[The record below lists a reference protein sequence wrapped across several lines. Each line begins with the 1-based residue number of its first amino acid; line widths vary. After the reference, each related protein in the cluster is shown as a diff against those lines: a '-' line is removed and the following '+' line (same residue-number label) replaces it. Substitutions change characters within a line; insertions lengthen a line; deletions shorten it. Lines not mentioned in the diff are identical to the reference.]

1 MSGQALLGLLS
12 GRKVDETLD
21 TLAVIVGIA
30 MVVVGAV
37 LFFVN
42 VRRLSRNLIGLL
54 SRTSILRC
62 AGMIQGSVKNGSS
75 EAQAK
80 VQDRRERET

>member
-12 GRKVDETLD
+12 GRKVEDTLD

-30 MVVVGAV
+30 IVAVGAV

-42 VRRLSRNLIGLL
+42 VRRLSRNLTGLL
-54 SRTSILRC
+54 SRRGILRC
-62 AGMIQGSVKNGSS
+62 AGMIEGSVKNGSS

-80 VQDRRERET
+80 VQDRREGET